1 MGHTPGVL
9 TDATVSQFKC
19 LVSKT
24 LVTKNIKPT
33 VSKHTKNDNLTLIKI
48 NALRTKIINVLLGR
62 I

>member
-19 LVSKT
+19 LVLKT

-33 VSKHTKNDNLTLIKI
+33 VSKHIKIKNLTLIKI
-48 NALRTKIINVLLGR
+48 NALHAINILLGR

>member
-19 LVSKT
+19 LVLKT

-33 VSKHTKNDNLTLIKI
+33 VSKQIKIKNLTLIKI
-48 NALRTKIINVLLGR
+48 NALRAINLLLGR

>member
-19 LVSKT
+19 LVLKT
-24 LVTKNIKPT
+24 CSNPNIKLT
-33 VSKHTKNDNLTLIKI
+33 VSKHTKIKNLTLMKI
-48 NALRTKIINVLLGR
+48 NVLCTINVLLGR